1 MKLLHFFAAVLSAL
15 ACAAPATASSLE
27 AAEHKEAPQMQPLAR
42 MIDGPYEAR
51 ESVVTPNT
59 TLSRLSD
66 LSVRIPSDTLTLS
79 GLRQKAVVEFPM
91 RRDEII
97 IRAQLHLNWTPSPSL
112 IPMRSQL
119 NLRLNGEFERT
130 LPIHAEDLG
139 KRVTTDIELDPKKLK
154 DFNQLEFEFIG
165 SYADVCENPVH
176 RTLWLTIDRS
186 SSLSLTRQKLRVAD
200 ELAQLPAPFIDFA
213 DHQRIN
219 LPIVLPDTPT
229 SNEIEAAGMTASW
242 AGMLSDWRGAEF
254 PVYFDEEPAESHF
267 IAFMTEQ
274 HRPSFLKDRP
284 SPQGPEVAIADAPHS
299 PWAKMLIVAGR
310 DEAELKTAARML
322 VLNTKLFSGS
332 RSRVERAFEPHPRA
346 PYDAPKWV
354 DITRKIR
361 LGDLTTYPLQLS
373 SRGIEPPA
381 IHVDMRLPPDLFLLT
396 RSTIPFSLKYRFT
409 APDEDAA
416 AMMTLRINN
425 QITESVPLSAEK
437 SAQAHASVRRIPLV
451 DAFSTLLQEI
461 NVPSIYF
468 NNANTVQFNFDYAL
482 SIAGGSPND
491 CRTVTLLEH
500 QADID
505 PDSSFDFSGFY
516 HFARMPNLALYAKSG
531 YPFSIHADLSRT
543 LAVLPAAP
551 EPAEV
556 SLLMTAL
563 GRIAAQTGAVGSA
576 VEVKTGPTPA
586 ELKNSSKDILFI
598 GENPEQLLDASA
610 SASDNSPSVESTAAY
625 LIEGVQRRL
634 EVPLSVSASAKA
646 RRDPVDVKTN
656 AAPALLAANGG
667 AAAIVG
673 FEAPFDGQRSV
684 VALLTT
690 PGDGT
695 RVLLDKLASPQE
707 LSDVGGSASLIY
719 GADTVTAYTGPL
731 YYIGDLPWHQRLW
744 YAMLEHPL
752 LLVLGALLCA
762 LAVAVIVYAVMRVFV
777 RRRLNGGAA

>member
-1 MKLLHFFAAVLSAL
+1 
-15 ACAAPATASSLE
+15 
-27 AAEHKEAPQMQPLAR
+27 
-42 MIDGPYEAR
+42 
-51 ESVVTPNT
+51 
-59 TLSRLSD
+59 
-66 LSVRIPSDTLTLS
+66 
-79 GLRQKAVVEFPM
+79 
-91 RRDEII
+91 
-97 IRAQLHLNWTPSPSL
+97 
-112 IPMRSQL
+112 
-119 NLRLNGEFERT
+119 
-130 LPIHAEDLG
+130 
-139 KRVTTDIELDPKKLK
+139 
-154 DFNQLEFEFIG
+154 
-165 SYADVCENPVH
+165 
-176 RTLWLTIDRS
+176 
-186 SSLSLTRQKLRVAD
+186 
-200 ELAQLPAPFIDFA
+200 
-213 DHQRIN
+213 
-219 LPIVLPDTPT
+219 
-229 SNEIEAAGMTASW
+229 
-242 AGMLSDWRGAEF
+242 
-254 PVYFDEEPAESHF
+254 
-267 IAFMTEQ
+267 
-274 HRPSFLKDRP
+274 
-284 SPQGPEVAIADAPHS
+284 
-299 PWAKMLIVAGR
+299 
-310 DEAELKTAARML
+310 ML

-598 GENPEQLLDASA
+598 GENPELLLDASA

-707 LSDVGGSASLIY
+707 LSDVGGSAS
-719 GADTVTAYTGPL
+719 
-731 YYIGDLPWHQRLW
+731 
-744 YAMLEHPL
+744 
-752 LLVLGALLCA
+752 
-762 LAVAVIVYAVMRVFV
+762 
-777 RRRLNGGAA
+777 